1 MPADFGMLEALKIDR
16 AYCRR
21 TAPCC
26 WLPRTN
32 QVQYKQWISSAKL
45 QEAEEPHKEKT
56 FLHWPCLYLTWIW
69 WKLADIKTLTMVT
82 GKTVVAMSKH
92 WRWKQ
97 MYDDNYHNHGDHILL
112 VPASHDQNYLDH
124 HNHDYHDDLE
134 SWSWQEQGQ
143 VAAAM
148 IDLLVV
154 ELTVQLPPTSK
165 LWWRWWQ

>member
-26 WLPRTN
+26 WLEQTKFNINSGYLR
-32 QVQYKQWISSAKL
+32 QSFKKL
-45 QEAEEPHKEKT
+45 RNHTRKRP
-56 FLHWPCLYLTWIW
+56 FFHWPCFYFTWIW

-82 GKTVVAMSKH
+82 GKTVVTMSKH

-97 MYDDNYHNHGDHILL
+97 MYDDDYHNNGDHILL
-112 VPASHDQNYLDH
+112 VPTRHDQNHLDY
-124 HNHDYHDDLE
+124 HNNDNHDDLE

-154 ELTVQLPPTSK
+154 ELTVQLPPTSN